1 MHKGLKRPGIPYRR
15 HNPHR
20 GRHTE
25 RVEERP
31 RERHPM
37 TSDSR
42 AQAYT
47 NASITHPSWM
57 LRSLFSHRLWCC
69 ATCVLRNTPA
79 KSPPLTFSFE
89 SVHPI
94 YLLKIYNYT
103 FIYTFRK
110 SITRNRFDAQFFW
123 CSRNLSYL
131 REKAGLNFK
140 PKTLQKRASRE
151 KR

>member
-1 MHKGLKRPGIPYRR
+1 MHRGLKRPGIPYRR

-25 RVEERP
+25 RVEERSG
-31 RERHPM
+31 ERHPM

-47 NASITHPSWM
+47 NASITHPSRM

-69 ATCVLRNTPA
+69 ATWVSA
-79 KSPPLTFSFE
+79 KRRPRLHSHLNPFTLYTSAINPY
-89 SVHPI
+89 PC
-94 YLLKIYNYT
+94 T

-110 SITRNRFDAQFFW
+110 SVTHDRFDAQFFW
-123 CSRNLSYL
+123 CSRNLYYL

-140 PKTLQKRASRE
+140 PKTLRKRASR
-151 KR
+151 